1 MFRRK
6 AYDKLVEW
14 KRSSGGHT
22 AMLIEGAR
30 RVGKSTIA
38 EEFAR
43 NEYNSYALVDFTKV
57 GDEFRRTLLDTRGDL
72 DSFFLYLSAMLG
84 VTLTERKSLVIFDE
98 VQLFPPAREFI
109 KHLVADGRY
118 DFIET
123 GSLISLNENVKGI
136 LIPSEEESMKMGPLD
151 FEEFLW
157 AMGEEALAQMIT
169 NSFAS
174 GSPLP
179 DSLHRKAS
187 RLWREYVLVGGMPQS
202 VTAYAPNRDMAAAD
216 RAKRMVLKIYRE
228 DIEKYG
234 GTAAK
239 RIRAV
244 FDAIP
249 GQLSKHEK
257 RLVYTQVEN
266 GSRSRDFMTAFSWM
280 REAATVNLCTLAEDP
295 SIGLAL
301 SADDATVK
309 CYMADTGLLSTMAFS
324 ASGSALP
331 EVYRQVLLGADGVNE
346 GMLAEN
352 AVAQQLTASGHDLYF
367 YSKSSSIRE
376 ERMEIDF
383 LIIRP
388 YPDAAMKPRVS
399 PVEVKSGKRYSTVS
413 LDKFHAKFTQRAGEE
428 YVLHPRQMSQDGI
441 RRFLPLNLVFQRFH
455 RT

>member
-1 MFRRK
+1 M
-6 AYDKLVEW
+6 
-14 KRSSGGHT
+14 
-22 AMLIEGAR
+22 
-30 RVGKSTIA
+30 GKSTIA

-441 RRFLPLNLVFQRFH
+441 RRFLPLYMSFCL
-455 RT
+455 

>member
-309 CYMADTGLLSTMAFS
+309 CYMADTGLLSTMHSPPRAPPCQKCT
-324 ASGSALP
+324 GKCCW
-331 EVYRQVLLGADGVNE
+331 ER
-346 GMLAEN
+346 
-352 AVAQQLTASGHDLYF
+352 TA
-367 YSKSSSIRE
+367 
-376 ERMEIDF
+376 
-383 LIIRP
+383 
-388 YPDAAMKPRVS
+388 
-399 PVEVKSGKRYSTVS
+399 
-413 LDKFHAKFTQRAGEE
+413 
-428 YVLHPRQMSQDGI
+428 
-441 RRFLPLNLVFQRFH
+441 
-455 RT
+455 

>member
-441 RRFLPLNLVFQRFH
+441 RRFLPLDMSVCL
-455 RT
+455 

>member
-202 VTAYAPNRDMAAAD
+202 VTAYAPNSDMAAAD

-441 RRFLPLNLVFQRFH
+441 RRFLPLYMSFCL
-455 RT
+455 

>member
-6 AYDKLVEW
+6 AYDQLVEW
-14 KRSSGGHT
+14 KRSSGGRT

-72 DSFFLYLSAMLG
+72 DSFFLYLSATLG

-123 GSLISLNENVKGI
+123 GSLISINENVKDI

-202 VTAYAPNRDMAAAD
+202 VAAYAPNRDMAAAD

-234 GTAAK
+234 GMAAK

-413 LDKFHAKFTQRAGEE
+413 LDKFHAKFAQRAGEE
-428 YVLHPRQMSQDGI
+428 YVLHPRQMSRDGI
-441 RRFLPLNLVFQRFH
+441 RRFLPLYMSFCL
-455 RT
+455 

>member
-6 AYDKLVEW
+6 AYDQLVEW
-14 KRSSGGHT
+14 KRSSGGRT

-57 GDEFRRTLLDTRGDL
+57 GDEFRRMLLDTRGDL
-72 DSFFLYLSAMLG
+72 DSFFLYLSATLG

-123 GSLISLNENVKGI
+123 GSLISLNENVKDI

-202 VTAYAPNRDMAAAD
+202 VAAYAPNRDMAAAD

-234 GTAAK
+234 GMAAK

-413 LDKFHAKFTQRAGEE
+413 LDKFHAKFAQRAGEE
-428 YVLHPRQMSQDGI
+428 YVLHPRQMSRDGI
-441 RRFLPLNLVFQRFH
+441 RRFLPLYMSFCL
-455 RT
+455 

>member
-43 NEYNSYALVDFTKV
+43 NEYNSYALMDFTKV

-441 RRFLPLNLVFQRFH
+441 RRFLPLYMSFCL
-455 RT
+455 

>member
-6 AYDKLVEW
+6 TYDKLVEW
-14 KRSSGGHT
+14 KRSSGGRT

-43 NEYNSYALVDFTKV
+43 NEYDSYALVDFTKV
-57 GDEFRRTLLDTRGDL
+57 GDEFRRMLLDTRGDL
-72 DSFFLYLSAMLG
+72 DSFFLYLGATLG
-84 VTLTERKSLVIFDE
+84 VTLAERRSLVIFDE

-123 GSLISLNENVKGI
+123 GSLISLNENVKDI

-157 AMGEEALAQMIT
+157 AMGEDALARMIA

-174 GSPLP
+174 GNPLP

-187 RLWREYVLVGGMPQS
+187 RLWREYMLVGGMPQS
-202 VTAYAPNRDMAAAD
+202 VAAYAPKRDMAAAD

-234 GTAAK
+234 GMAAK
-239 RIRAV
+239 RVRAV

-301 SADDATVK
+301 SADDTTVK

-324 ASGSALP
+324 ASGSTLP

-352 AVAQQLTASGHDLYF
+352 AVAQQLVASGHDLYF
-367 YSKSSSIRE
+367 YSKTSNIRE

-399 PVEVKSGKRYSTVS
+399 PVEVKSGKRYTTVS
-413 LDKFHAKFTQRAGEE
+413 LDKFHAKFAQRAGEE
-428 YVLHPRQMSQDGI
+428 YVLHPRQMSRDGI
-441 RRFLPLNLVFQRFH
+441 RRFLPLYMSFCL
-455 RT
+455 

>member
-123 GSLISLNENVKGI
+123 GSLISLNENMKGI

-441 RRFLPLNLVFQRFH
+441 RRFLPLYMSFCL
-455 RT
+455 

>member
-428 YVLHPRQMSQDGI
+428 YVLHPCQMSQDGI
-441 RRFLPLNLVFQRFH
+441 RRFLPLYMSFCL
-455 RT
+455 

>member
-234 GTAAK
+234 GTAAQ

-441 RRFLPLNLVFQRFH
+441 RRFLPLYMSFCL
-455 RT
+455 

>member
-14 KRSSGGHT
+14 KWSSGGHT

-441 RRFLPLNLVFQRFH
+441 RRFLPLYMSFCL
-455 RT
+455 

>member
-187 RLWREYVLVGGMPQS
+187 RLWREYVLVGGMPPS

-441 RRFLPLNLVFQRFH
+441 RRFLPLYMSFCL
-455 RT
+455 

>member
-428 YVLHPRQMSQDGI
+428 YVLHPAR
-441 RRFLPLNLVFQRFH
+441 
-455 RT
+455 

>member
-244 FDAIP
+244 FDALP

-441 RRFLPLNLVFQRFH
+441 RRFLPLYMSFCL
-455 RT
+455 

>member
-202 VTAYAPNRDMAAAD
+202 VTAYAPNRDMVAAD

-441 RRFLPLNLVFQRFH
+441 RRFLPLYMSFCL
-455 RT
+455 

>member
-14 KRSSGGHT
+14 KRSSGGRT

-43 NEYNSYALVDFTKV
+43 NEYDSYALVDFTKV
-57 GDEFRRTLLDTRGDL
+57 GDEFRRMLLDTRGDL
-72 DSFFLYLSAMLG
+72 DSFFLYLGATLG
-84 VTLTERKSLVIFDE
+84 VTLAERRSLVIFDE

-123 GSLISLNENVKGI
+123 GSLISLNENVKDI

-157 AMGEEALAQMIT
+157 AMGEDALARMIA

-174 GSPLP
+174 GNPLP

-187 RLWREYVLVGGMPQS
+187 RLWREYMLVGGMPQS
-202 VTAYAPNRDMAAAD
+202 VAAYAPKRDMAAAD

-234 GTAAK
+234 GMAAK
-239 RIRAV
+239 RVRAV

-301 SADDATVK
+301 SADDTTVK

-324 ASGSALP
+324 ASGSTLP

-352 AVAQQLTASGHDLYF
+352 AVAQQLVASGHDLYF
-367 YSKSSSIRE
+367 YSKTSNIRE

-399 PVEVKSGKRYSTVS
+399 PVEVKSGKRYTTVS
-413 LDKFHAKFTQRAGEE
+413 LDKFHAKFAQRAGEE
-428 YVLHPRQMSQDGI
+428 YVLHPRQMSRDGI
-441 RRFLPLNLVFQRFH
+441 RRFLPLYMSFCL
-455 RT
+455 

>member
-6 AYDKLVEW
+6 AYGRLLKW
-14 KRSSGGHT
+14 KNTSNGKT

-43 NEYNSYALVDFTKV
+43 NEYESYALVDFTKV
-57 GDEFRRTLLDTRGDL
+57 NDEFKQMFLDMRNDL
-72 DSFFLYLSAMLG
+72 DGLFLYLSAALG
-84 VTLTERKSLVIFDE
+84 VTLHRRKSLVIFDE

-118 DFIET
+118 DYIET
-123 GSLISLNENVKGI
+123 GSLISINTNVKDI
-136 LIPSEEESMKMGPLD
+136 LIPSEEESMGMGPMD

-157 AMGEEALAQMIT
+157 AMGEDALAQMIRHAFDHGT
-169 NSFAS
+169 
-174 GSPLP
+174 PLP
-179 DSLHRKAS
+179 DSLHRKAG
-187 RLWREYVLVGGMPQS
+187 RLWREYMLVGGMPQA
-202 VTAYAPNRDMAAAD
+202 VVAYTPSRDMAAAD
-216 RAKRMVLKIYRE
+216 RAKRMVPKLYRE

-234 GTAAK
+234 GLAAK

-257 RLVYTQVEN
+257 RLVYTQIEN
-266 GSRSRDFMTAFSWM
+266 GSRSRDFMTAFTWL

-295 SIGLAL
+295 SLGLAL
-301 SADDATVK
+301 SANDSTVK
-309 CYMADTGLLSTMAFS
+309 CYMADTGLLSTMSFS
-324 ASGSALP
+324 SSGSSMP

-352 AVAQQLTASGHDLYF
+352 AVAQQLVTSGHDLYF
-367 YSKSSSIRE
+367 YSKSSNVRD

-383 LIIRP
+383 LIVRP
-388 YPDAAMKPRVS
+388 YPDAAMKPRIS
-399 PVEVKSGKRYSTVS
+399 PIEVKSGKRYSTVS
-413 LDKFHAKFTQRAGEE
+413 LDKFTRKFAGRTGME
-428 YVLHPRQMSQDGI
+428 YVVSPRPMRAEGN
-441 RRFLPLNLVFQRFH
+441 RRFLPLYMSFCL
-455 RT
+455 

>member
-118 DFIET
+118 DFIGT

-441 RRFLPLNLVFQRFH
+441 RRFLPLYMSFCL
-455 RT
+455 

>member
-6 AYDKLVEW
+6 AYDQLVEW
-14 KRSSGGHT
+14 KRSSGGQT

-57 GDEFRRTLLDTRGDL
+57 GDEFRRMLLDTRGDL
-72 DSFFLYLSAMLG
+72 DSFFLYLSATLG

-123 GSLISLNENVKGI
+123 GSLISLNENVKDI

-157 AMGEEALAQMIT
+157 AMGEEALARMIT

-202 VTAYAPNRDMAAAD
+202 VAAYAPNRDMAAAD

-234 GTAAK
+234 GMAAK

-413 LDKFHAKFTQRAGEE
+413 LDKFHAKFAQRAGEE
-428 YVLHPRQMSQDGI
+428 YVLHPRQMSRDGI
-441 RRFLPLNLVFQRFH
+441 RRFLPLYMSFCL
-455 RT
+455 

>member
-118 DFIET
+118 DVIET

-441 RRFLPLNLVFQRFH
+441 RRFLPLYMSFCL
-455 RT
+455 

>member
-1 MFRRK
+1 MLRRK

-441 RRFLPLNLVFQRFH
+441 RRFLPLYMSFCL
-455 RT
+455 

>member
-257 RLVYTQVEN
+257 RLVYTQVES

-441 RRFLPLNLVFQRFH
+441 RRFLPLYMSFCL
-455 RT
+455 